1 MLRKK
6 GRKEINVFLQK
17 TENNG
22 FTGIKCKTRIRQDF
36 LRLDISILARTTYLD
51 IYKL

>member
-22 FTGIKCKTRIRQDF
+22 FTGIKCKTRIRGEKDKIF
-36 LRLDISILARTTYLD
+36 SDLTLVF
-51 IYKL
+51 